1 MRIRC
6 STGKEHREAGWECVR
21 GTNSAFMAG
30 IDYKAHVNRLRASVS
45 HNQTKYIAV
54 FIALLV
60 LLTIIVIVFAAVAA
74 LLLTLSGDPTWLY
87 IINPNTWVSTF
98 IFVLIDPP
106 ITSVYGTLCL
116 ASDALFVCCSRPLPT
131 AHSHVVGAL
140 FLDYSLCCWFL
151 FCCGYHWIQL

>member
-87 IINPNTWVSTF
+87 IINPNTWVSTS

-116 ASDALFVCCSRPLPT
+116 ASDA
-131 AHSHVVGAL
+131 
-140 FLDYSLCCWFL
+140 FLCFCFWCNRRILSKIYSITSKISIISSF
-151 FCCGYHWIQL
+151 